1 MGRARGANS
10 HLYGKFETAYG
21 TPPGGNYLQLP
32 FVSCNLGVAQGL
44 IESDLLGQGR
54 ESYDPTLD
62 VVNND
67 GDVTVP
73 VDAGNFGDWLN
84 LLLGPATTVA
94 QGSASGDIVFSA
106 QPAVNATITINGTVF
121 TFVAS
126 GATGPQINIGAGLTD
141 TLDNAVT
148 VLNASVVTGVALATY
163 SKVGTTKLHI
173 AFDAAGVAGNAFT
186 LAASVTPVSNGV
198 VSGAV
203 LTGGTNKHTFTSG
216 AQNLPA
222 MSLETAKP
230 DVPSYEMNYGVRANT
245 MKIDMKRSGLLNA
258 VMSLIAKGALAMS
271 GTSGAGTPTTLAVS
285 RFAQAT
291 GQITQDGVQ
300 LGSVVAA
307 SVAYSNSLDKVETIA
322 PNGEIEDADPGMA
335 MASGNATIKFKD
347 QVLIDKATG
356 RTPVALT
363 FGWTFGAFSL
373 LFTFQRVLL
382 PRPKV
387 PITGPAG
394 IQASF
399 DWQGSGAAGPVMTVD
414 LVNDVTGYT
423 AAAI

>member
-10 HLYGKFETAYG
+10 HLYAKFESAYG
-21 TPPGGNYLQLP
+21 TPPGGNYMQLP
-32 FVSCNLGVAQGL
+32 FVSCNLGVSQGL
-44 IESDLLGQGR
+44 LESDLLGQGR

-73 VDAGNFGDWLN
+73 VDAANFGYWLN

-94 QGSASGDIVFSA
+94 QGNASGDITFSA
-106 QPAVNATITINGTVF
+106 QPAVNSTITINGSPF

-126 GATGPQINIGAGLTD
+126 GATGAQINIGADLAT
-141 TLDNAVT
+141 TIDNAVT
-148 VLNASVVTGVALATY
+148 VLNASSDANVTPATY
-163 SKVGTTKLHI
+163 SNVGGTKLHV
-173 AFDAAGVAGNAFT
+173 AYDTAGLAGNAFT
-186 LAASVTPVSNGV
+186 LATSTSPASNATAGTMS
-198 VSGAV
+198 
-203 LTGGTNKHTFTSG
+203 GGTNKHTFSSG

-222 MSLETAKP
+222 MSVETAKP

-245 MKIDMKRSGLLNA
+245 LKIDMKRSGLLNA
-258 VMSLIAKGALAMS
+258 VVSCIAKGAAAMS
-271 GTSGAGTPTTLAVS
+271 GTSGAGSPTSLDVA

-307 SVAYSNSLDKVETIA
+307 SLSFTNNLDKVETIQ
-322 PNGEIEDADPGMA
+322 PSGEIEDSDPGMA
-335 MASGNATIKFKD
+335 MASGNATVKFKD

-373 LFTFQRVLL
+373 LFTLQRVLL

-387 PITGPAG
+387 PIDGPAG

-399 DWQGSGAAGPVMTVD
+399 DFQGSGADGAVMTVD
-414 LVNDVTGYT
+414 LVNDVAGYT

>member
-21 TPPGGNYLQLP
+21 TPPAGNYLQFP
-32 FVSCNLGVAQGL
+32 FVSCNLGVEQGL

-73 VDAGNFGDWLN
+73 VDARAFGDWLN
-84 LLLGPATTVA
+84 LLLGAATTIA
-94 QGSASGDIVFSA
+94 NGSATGDIVFSS
-106 QPAVNATITINGTVF
+106 QPANSSTITINGSAF
-121 TFVAS
+121 TFVTGS
-126 GATGPQINIGAGLTD
+126 PTGAQIQIGVDLAT
-141 TLDNAVT
+141 TIANAVT
-148 VLNASVVTGVALATY
+148 ALNASSDANVTPATY
-163 SKVGTTKLHI
+163 SAVGGTALHVAYDTTGL
-173 AFDAAGVAGNAFT
+173 AGNAFT
-186 LAASVTPVSNGV
+186 LAADANSHGTP
-198 VSGAV
+198 SGAT
-203 LTGGTNKHTFTSG
+203 LSGGGNKHTFTSG
-216 AQNLPA
+216 GQNLPA
-222 MSLETAKP
+222 ISLETAKP

-245 MKIDMKRSGLLNA
+245 LKIDMKRSGLLNA
-258 VMSLIAKGALAMS
+258 VISCIAKGASPMS
-271 GTSGAGTPTTLAVS
+271 GTSGAGTPTPIDVA

-307 SVAYSNSLDKVETIA
+307 SVAFTNNLDKVETIA
-322 PNGEIEDADPGMA
+322 PDGEIEDADPGMA
-335 MASGNATIKFKD
+335 MASGNVTVKFKD

-356 RTPVALT
+356 RDPVALT

-373 LFTFQRVLL
+373 LFTFPRVFL

-399 DWQGSGAAGPVMTVD
+399 DWQGSGAEGPVMTVD